1 MLELIVILILLG
13 SLIIVF
19 RGSPYFGLFGVL
31 IQSIGFSLYL
41 FLCGL
46 PFFSLLTVLVYIG
59 GMMIVFLFSTI
70 LSAERYPGSR
80 WREFLVFSFCL
91 IIIIL
96 PSMSLWYPKGFLL
109 SKVSLRAELGY
120 REVFKNLGTLT
131 CIIAFILL
139 VSLVVVL
146 VIGFEHRQR
155 SLRKL

>member
-1 MLELIVILILLG
+1 MLELIVTLILLG
-13 SLIIVF
+13 SLILVF

-46 PFFSLLTVLVYIG
+46 PFFSLLIVLVYIG

-70 LSAERYPGSR
+70 LSAERYPGSS
-80 WREFLVFSFCL
+80 WREFLIFSLCL
-91 IIIIL
+91 ILIITPII
-96 PSMSLWYPKGFLL
+96 SLWYPRGFFL
-109 SKVSLRAELGY
+109 SKVSLRSELGY
-120 REVFKNLGTLT
+120 REVFKNLGTIT

-139 VSLVVVL
+139 ISLVVVL